1 MNKCA
6 TLLYVCFWTWAEK
19 TSPGLSAWVPS
30 TMIFS
35 RTLLPFLQPF
45 PGKWLAEVPRHTC
58 WARCTLRIGV
68 RSSTDPPPPCC
79 FTKTC
84 ACPNVS
90 HLCLQSSVLMH
101 NYRSCTHHR
110 NHLAEANMLL
120 SSPGLF
126 LYRTVDHTWQH
137 LSDVTLHQF
146 KMAFSSSCSHQS
158 FLYAMMNWDRSE
170 S

>member
-1 MNKCA
+1 MSPQHYDIFKNLAAFSPAC
-6 TLLYVCFWTWAEK
+6 
-19 TSPGLSAWVPS
+19 SPGK
-30 TMIFS
+30 
-35 RTLLPFLQPF
+35 R
-45 PGKWLAEVPRHTC
+45 LAEVPRHTC
-58 WARCTLRIGV
+58 RARCTLRTGV
-68 RSSTDPPPPCC
+68 RGSTDPPPRC

-110 NHLAEANMLL
+110 NRLAEADTLL
-120 SSPGLF
+120 SSCGLF
-126 LYRTVDHTWQH
+126 LYRTVDHTRQH

-158 FLYAMMNWDRSE
+158 FLYAMMN
-170 S
+170 